1 LWNKR
6 YFPFLRQKPL
16 IFHLSPSF
24 QVNPRFFFCWTFL
37 NLFCIS
43 VAELVLVTG
52 GGGLIGKAISS
63 LVGFDNSKYVFLTSK
78 DGDLRDFAQT
88 EAVFEKYQ

>member
-1 LWNKR
+1 M
-6 YFPFLRQKPL
+6 
-16 IFHLSPSF
+16 
-24 QVNPRFFFCWTFL
+24 
-37 NLFCIS
+37 
-43 VAELVLVTG
+43 TG